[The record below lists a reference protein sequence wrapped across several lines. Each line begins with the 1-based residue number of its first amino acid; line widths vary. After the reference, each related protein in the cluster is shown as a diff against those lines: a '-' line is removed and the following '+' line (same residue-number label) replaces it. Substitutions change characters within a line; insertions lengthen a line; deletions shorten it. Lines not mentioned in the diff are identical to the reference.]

1 MVSPN
6 RLFLSQVALDRWL
19 EAGRAEVAGEELT
32 LLPEG
37 RRFRLA
43 TGVHVRG
50 EVTGAGDALGLVGRV
65 KDLEQ
70 LAALGGDYSAGSVI
84 VGDLAYEV
92 EEGLL
97 GTPIEEPRGE
107 ADRQPAELDAL
118 AQLFLE
124 PR

>member
-1 MVSPN
+1 MPAPN
-6 RLFLSQVALDRWL
+6 RLFLSQVALDQWL
-19 EAGRAEVAGEELT
+19 EARRAEVTGEELT

-37 RRFRLA
+37 RRFRLS
-43 TGVHVRG
+43 TGVHVRS
-50 EVTGAGDALGLVGRV
+50 EVTGAGDLHGLVGRV

-70 LAALGGDYSAGSVI
+70 IAALGGDYSAGSVI

-97 GTPIEEPRGE
+97 GTPIEERAAAS
-107 ADRQPAELDAL
+107 ADGSSELDAL